1 MRSFVLGI
9 VFVLNFALR
18 AEASAPVQITSFA
31 DIIEPLMP
39 SVVNVY
45 TVKNSQHID
54 PTAASLPEMLPFEQ
68 FNNFLEQFNVPFTFE
83 ELYASPRAMALG
95 SGFIIDEEG
104 HVMTNF
110 HVIKDAD
117 EIYVKL
123 SDNTEIP
130 AKLIGADPKTDLA
143 LGNY

>member
-68 FNNFLEQFNVPFTFE
+68 FNNFLEQGRFLDLRQLIWLEF
-83 ELYASPRAMALG
+83 LYCLKVLHKFRQHL
-95 SGFIIDEEG
+95 
-104 HVMTNF
+104 
-110 HVIKDAD
+110 
-117 EIYVKL
+117 L
-123 SDNTEIP
+123 
-130 AKLIGADPKTDLA
+130 
-143 LGNY
+143 